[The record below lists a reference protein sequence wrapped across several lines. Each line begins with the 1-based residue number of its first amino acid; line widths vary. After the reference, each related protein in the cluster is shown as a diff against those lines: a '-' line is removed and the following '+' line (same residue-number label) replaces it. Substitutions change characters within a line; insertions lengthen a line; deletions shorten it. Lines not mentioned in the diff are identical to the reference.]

1 MLPHPLAPVST
12 RSLAGYCDK
21 RITRSSLPAS
31 VRRVSLDE
39 CERKLVILNRILR
52 LSFLSTSDAYVSGN
66 CFKERSLSSSSTVF
80 LFLFFLSFVSKKKI
94 QMVLS
99 INDSDYSCYIYGS
112 QKRLTPIF
120 RKKFKEEKDWKWK
133 KRKVKRLIKNFSKLS
148 LSNELNFKPL
158 VTFLYIYIKNWRNN
172 KLPDCAK

>member
-52 LSFLSTSDAYVSGN
+52 LSFLSDAYVSGN

-133 KRKVKRLIKNFSKLS
+133 KRKVKRLIKNFSKLP